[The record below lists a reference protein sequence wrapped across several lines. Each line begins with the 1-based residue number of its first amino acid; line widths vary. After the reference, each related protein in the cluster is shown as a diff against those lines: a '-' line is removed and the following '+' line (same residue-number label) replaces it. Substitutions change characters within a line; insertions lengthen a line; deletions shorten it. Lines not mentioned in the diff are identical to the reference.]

1 MKILLL
7 ITGLGMGGAEKVVTS
22 LGDALA
28 TKGHDVRIAYL
39 TGDAVVLPTHANV
52 QVISLGMVTQTNA
65 VSAFFKLRKLIC
77 DFQPDVVHSHMVH
90 ANLVARL
97 VRLTTPV
104 KRLIS
109 TAHNSNEGGT
119 LRMLAYRLTNALA
132 DISTNVSAEAVAAF
146 VAAKAVKPGRMLAV
160 HNGIDTDAF
169 AFSAAARVRL
179 RQALLTHEEQ
189 EGGKLILAVGRLNE
203 QKDYPNLLH
212 AFAQLPL
219 SVAGGM
225 QHQLCIAGEGPLRGQ
240 LEALAVQLGIADR
253 VQFLGVRQ
261 DVAAL
266 MSAVDVFVLSSAW
279 EGFGLVVA
287 EAMACQRVVVATD
300 CGGVREVVDDAGYL
314 VKPKD
319 TKALAQSI
327 QTVLQLPAD
336 ESAALGRAARQ
347 RVIDNFSLDAAVD
360 KWLQLY
366 TGNGLLNISPSDG
379 CNGPLSADRSAHKD

>member
-1 MKILLL
+1 MKIFLF

-22 LGDALA
+22 LASA
-28 TKGHDVRIAYL
+28 FASKGHDVRIAYL
-39 TGDAVVLPTHANV
+39 TGSAVVLPTYSNV
-52 QVISLGMVTQTNA
+52 QVISLGMVTKTDA
-65 VSAFFKLRKLIC
+65 VSAFFKLRKLIR
-77 DFQPDVVHSHMVH
+77 DFHPDVVHSHMIH
-90 ANLVARL
+90 ANIMARL
-97 VRLTTPV
+97 VKLTTPV

-109 TAHNSNEGGT
+109 TAHNSNEGGK
-119 LRMLAYRLTNALA
+119 LRMLSYRLTDALA

-146 VAAKAVKPGRMLAV
+146 VAAKAVKPGRMLGL
-160 HNGIDTDAF
+160 HNGISTDAF
-169 AFSAAARVRL
+169 AFNAGARARL
-179 RQALLTHEEQ
+179 RQILKIH

-203 QKDYPNLLH
+203 QKDYPNLLN

-219 SVAGGM
+219 GVAGGV
-225 QHQLCIAGEGPLRGQ
+225 QDQLCIAGEGPLRGP
-240 LEALAVQLGIADR
+240 LEVLAVQLGIAGR

-266 MSAVDVFVLSSAW
+266 MSAADVFVLSSAW

-287 EAMACQRVVVATD
+287 EAMACERVVVATD
-300 CGGVREVVDDAGYL
+300 CGGVREVVGDAGYL

-319 TKALAQSI
+319 TKALVQAL
-327 QTVLQLPAD
+327 QTTLQLPAD

-366 TGNGLLNISPSDG
+366 AAN
-379 CNGPLSADRSAHKD
+379 